1 MRLFGKPKPA
11 RRRSLKVSHE
21 SLDLQRKRLAQREL
35 ERQWLEGDADT
46 RKQMMCQILNIRL
59 RPAASKTVEEA
70 VEEALANDQGVAGS
84 NLLPTLV

>member
-11 RRRSLKVSHE
+11 RRRSLKVSYE

-35 ERQWLEGDADT
+35 EPQWLEGDADT
-46 RKQMMCQILNIRL
+46 RKQMLCQILNIRL
-59 RPAASKTVEEA
+59 RPAASKTVKEA
-70 VEEALANDQGVAGS
+70 MANDQGVTGS